1 VVQPAQTLILA
12 VQVGDTV
19 KLWNGVG
26 GGICERMCY
35 FVLCD
40 SKVELQL

>member
-1 VVQPAQTLILA
+1 LVHPAQTLIL
-12 VQVGDTV
+12 VVHVGDIV

-40 SKVELQL
+40 SKTELQL